1 MKFMLRKFL
10 YISFI
15 SCFLIS
21 GCSSEEDKT
30 TSEQSNKEHF
40 LKDQV
45 RALEKAKGV
54 EQMLQSGADKRQQ
67 EIEEQT
73 RRQ

>member
-1 MKFMLRKFL
+1 MKFTRRKFL
-10 YISFI
+10 TISFI
-15 SCFLIS
+15 LSFMIG

-30 TSEQSNKEHF
+30 TSEQANKEHV

-67 EIEEQT
+67 QIEEQT
-73 RRQ
+73 RR

>member
-1 MKFMLRKFL
+1 M
-10 YISFI
+10 IG
-15 SCFLIS
+15 

-67 EIEEQT
+67 QIEEQT
-73 RRQ
+73 R

>member
-1 MKFMLRKFL
+1 MKFTLRSFL
-10 YISFI
+10 TISLI
-15 SCFLIS
+15 SCFLI
-21 GCSSEEDKT
+21 GACSNEEDKT
-30 TSEQSNKEHF
+30 ASEKSNKEHI

-67 EIEEQT
+67 QIEEQT
-73 RRQ
+73 R

>member
-1 MKFMLRKFL
+1 MMVRKDLCILF
-10 YISFI
+10 ISFFVI
-15 SCFLIS
+15 A

-45 RALEKAKGV
+45 RALEKAKAV

-67 EIEEQT
+67 EIEEQI
-73 RRQ
+73 R

>member
-1 MKFMLRKFL
+1 MVKKYLSILSILFFM
-10 YISFI
+10 ISA
-15 SCFLIS
+15 
-21 GCSSEEDKT
+21 CSNEEDKT
-30 TSEQSNKEHF
+30 TAEQSNKEHV

-67 EIEEQT
+67 QIEEQS

>member
-1 MKFMLRKFL
+1 MVRKYLCVLF
-10 YISFI
+10 ISF
-15 SCFLIS
+15 FMVG

-67 EIEEQT
+67 QIEEQS
-73 RRQ
+73 R

>member
-1 MKFMLRKFL
+1 MVVRKYLSILSLLFFMV
-10 YISFI
+10 
-15 SCFLIS
+15 
-21 GCSSEEDKT
+21 GACSNEEDKT
-30 TSEQSNKEHF
+30 SLKQPTKEHF

-67 EIEEQT
+67 QIEEQT
-73 RRQ
+73 RR

>member
-1 MKFMLRKFL
+1 MVRKYLCIF
-10 YISFI
+10 FI
-15 SCFLIS
+15 SIFMIA

-67 EIEEQT
+67 QIEEQT
-73 RRQ
+73 RR

>member
-1 MKFMLRKFL
+1 MMVRKYL
-10 YISFI
+10 YILFI
-15 SCFLIS
+15 SFFIMG

-40 LKDQV
+40 LKDQA

-67 EIEEQT
+67 QIEIKIDT
-73 RRQ
+73 

>member
-1 MKFMLRKFL
+1 MFRK
-10 YISFI
+10 YICILSVSF
-15 SCFLIS
+15 FLIG

-30 TSEQSNKEHF
+30 TIEQTNKEHF
-40 LKDQV
+40 LKDQA

-67 EIEEQT
+67 QIEEQS
-73 RRQ
+73 R

>member
-1 MKFMLRKFL
+1 MVVRKYLSILSLLFFM
-10 YISFI
+10 I
-15 SCFLIS
+15 
-21 GCSSEEDKT
+21 GACSNEEDKT
-30 TSEQSNKEHF
+30 ASEQSNKEHI

-67 EIEEQT
+67 QIEEQT
-73 RRQ
+73 R